1 MVRRVS
7 LRLEE
12 FGSSFW
18 KITIKANFNH
28 RNFVSQYICRSPY
41 RHQPL
46 KTSMIMSLMQFQFGT
61 SFIEHV
67 YSYIRIFLV
76 IFQRI
81 EVAAW
86 FDPTTDVKGNIWCI
100 EGYCINCFKSHSKLK
115 SVKETTVGI
124 ESSPALRQAV
134 PSKRIYIEGFKLSF
148 RKQKKKIKKK
158 TDLVEMTFLFKIISL
173 LTLSSS

>member
-1 MVRRVS
+1 MHDALSAFISTSLDTLTSYENGKKEPHPFVWCNIQFARLHAGWVFCRMSLTSSLRNVRCGMVRRVS

-28 RNFVSQYICRSPY
+28 RNFVSQYICTSPY

-46 KTSMIMSLMQFQFGT
+46 KTSMIMSLMQFQFST

-76 IFQRI
+76 IF
-81 EVAAW
+81 
-86 FDPTTDVKGNIWCI
+86 
-100 EGYCINCFKSHSKLK
+100 
-115 SVKETTVGI
+115 
-124 ESSPALRQAV
+124 
-134 PSKRIYIEGFKLSF
+134 
-148 RKQKKKIKKK
+148 
-158 TDLVEMTFLFKIISL
+158 
-173 LTLSSS
+173 

>member
-18 KITIKANFNH
+18 KITIKANFNR

-46 KTSMIMSLMQFQFGT
+46 KTSMIMSLMQFQFST

-76 IFQRI
+76 IFQHI

-86 FDPTTDVKGNIWCI
+86 FDPTTDVKGSMQCI
-100 EGYCINCFKSHSKLK
+100 EGYCINCIKSHLKLK

-148 RKQKKKIKKK
+148 RKHKQKQKKLKKNR
-158 TDLVEMTFLFKIISL
+158 FR
-173 LTLSSS
+173 

>member
-1 MVRRVS
+1 MHDALSAFISTSLDTLTSNENGKKEPRPFVWCNIQFARLHAGWVFCRMSLTSSLRKTFAAVWYGRVS

-28 RNFVSQYICRSPY
+28 RNFVSQYICTSPY

-61 SFIEHV
+61 SFIEHL

-76 IFQRI
+76 IF
-81 EVAAW
+81 
-86 FDPTTDVKGNIWCI
+86 
-100 EGYCINCFKSHSKLK
+100 
-115 SVKETTVGI
+115 
-124 ESSPALRQAV
+124 
-134 PSKRIYIEGFKLSF
+134 
-148 RKQKKKIKKK
+148 
-158 TDLVEMTFLFKIISL
+158 
-173 LTLSSS
+173 

>member
-28 RNFVSQYICRSPY
+28 RNFVSQYICTSPY

-46 KTSMIMSLMQFQFGT
+46 KTSMIRSLMQFQFGT

-67 YSYIRIFLV
+67 HSYIRIFLV
-76 IFQRI
+76 IFQHI

-100 EGYCINCFKSHSKLK
+100 EGYCINCIKSHSKLK
-115 SVKETTVGI
+115 SVEETTVGI
-124 ESSPALRQAV
+124 ESSPALRFLV
-134 PSKRIYIEGFKLSF
+134 KDSILRDSNYLLEN
-148 RKQKKKIKKK
+148 RKKNLKK
-158 TDLVEMTFLFKIISL
+158 TDFVEMTFLFKIISL